1 MSELSV
7 DEYISILNGGNRGNQ
22 FSSNYYVV
30 SREEKKKTTQKQI
43 LLKEGVGLPTNL
55 NDEYDEKQPRK
66 KKRKVDPEILRRLT
80 RL

>member
-22 FSSNYYVV
+22 SSSNYYVV
-30 SREEKKKTTQKQI
+30 SREEKKNPTQKQI

-55 NDEYDEKQPRK
+55 NDEYEEKQARK
-66 KKRKVDPEILRRLT
+66 KKEKLILRFYDD
-80 RL
+80 

>member
-30 SREEKKKTTQKQI
+30 SREEKKKQNKN
-43 LLKEGVGLPTNL
+43 KF
-55 NDEYDEKQPRK
+55 Y
-66 KKRKVDPEILRRLT
+66 
-80 RL
+80 

>member
-30 SREEKKKTTQKQI
+30 SREEKKNQHKNKF
-43 LLKEGVGLPTNL
+43 
-55 NDEYDEKQPRK
+55 Y
-66 KKRKVDPEILRRLT
+66 
-80 RL
+80 

>member
-30 SREEKKKTTQKQI
+30 SREEKKK
-43 LLKEGVGLPTNL
+43 
-55 NDEYDEKQPRK
+55 EKL
-66 KKRKVDPEILRRLT
+66 ILRFYDD
-80 RL
+80 